1 MIVLNVNTDIING
14 MTQTKD
20 DNSLLSVTSTGAMT
34 KRKPRKPEQI
44 SADQVKGMAPYAW
57 YILTVAL
64 KDVNGKALADDSDP
78 DSPGGLRAGI
88 YLITCVVLG
97 LTAALLLII
106 IVI

>member
-1 MIVLNVNTDIING
+1 MIVSY
-14 MTQTKD
+14 Q
-20 DNSLLSVTSTGAMT
+20 LLLQGPWQRESQGS
-34 KRKPRKPEQI
+34 PEQI

-97 LTAALLLII
+97 LTAALF
-106 IVI
+106 

>member
-1 MIVLNVNTDIING
+1 MI
-14 MTQTKD
+14 
-20 DNSLLSVTSTGAMT
+20 LLSDTSTGAMT
-34 KRKPRKPEQI
+34 KRMPRKSEQI

-78 DSPGGLRAGI
+78 DSPCGLRAGI

-97 LTAALLLII
+97 LTVQGSKLATNWSHMRLDFSLYA
-106 IVI
+106 

>member
-1 MIVLNVNTDIING
+1 MVLNVNTDITNG
-14 MTQTKD
+14 MTSTKD
-20 DNSLLSVTSTGAMT
+20 DSLLSVTSTGAMT
-34 KRKPRKPEQI
+34 KRMPRKPGQI
-44 SADQVKGMAPYAW
+44 SADQLKGMVPYAW

-78 DSPGGLRAGI
+78 DSPRCLRAGI

-97 LTAALLLII
+97 LTAALLLMI

>member
-14 MTQTKD
+14 MTRTKD
-20 DNSLLSVTSTGAMT
+20 DSLLSVTSTGAMT

-44 SADQVKGMAPYAW
+44 SADQVKGMSPYAW

-78 DSPGGLRAGI
+78 DSPRGLRAGI
-88 YLITCVVLG
+88 YLINCVVLG

>member
-14 MTQTKD
+14 MTRTKD
-20 DNSLLSVTSTGAMT
+20 DSLLSVTSTGAMT

-78 DSPGGLRAGI
+78 DSPRGLRAGI
-88 YLITCVVLG
+88 YLINCVVLG

>member
-1 MIVLNVNTDIING
+1 
-14 MTQTKD
+14 
-20 DNSLLSVTSTGAMT
+20 
-34 KRKPRKPEQI
+34 
-44 SADQVKGMAPYAW
+44 MAPYAW

-97 LTAALLLII
+97 LTAALF
-106 IVI
+106 